1 MLKTSSPMQILQGL
15 RDVCNG
21 GTSLSP
27 SVANRVVNFFL
38 NNNSYAIHDYNI
50 TAKEKEI
57 LQHMIDGKSYK
68 MISDAMGL
76 SMETVKTHIKSI
88 YKKLHVNSS
97 SEAVVKAIRQ
107 NIV

>member
-1 MLKTSSPMQILQGL
+1 
-15 RDVCNG
+15 V
-21 GTSLSP
+21 
-27 SVANRVVNFFL
+27 
-38 NNNSYAIHDYNI
+38 
-50 TAKEKEI
+50 KEKEI

-68 MISDAMGL
+68 MISDVMSL
-76 SMETVKTHIKSI
+76 SVETVKTHIKSI

>member
-1 MLKTSSPMQILQGL
+1 
-15 RDVCNG
+15 
-21 GTSLSP
+21 
-27 SVANRVVNFFL
+27 
-38 NNNSYAIHDYNI
+38 
-50 TAKEKEI
+50 
-57 LQHMIDGKSYK
+57 